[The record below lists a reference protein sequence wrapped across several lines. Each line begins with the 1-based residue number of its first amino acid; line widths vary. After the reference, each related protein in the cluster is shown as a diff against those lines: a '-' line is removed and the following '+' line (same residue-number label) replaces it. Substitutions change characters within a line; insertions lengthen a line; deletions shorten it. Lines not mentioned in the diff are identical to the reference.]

1 MYNIQYVL
9 AEVFGGS
16 LISYGYLSKYME
28 GQNSRLLF
36 MKEYIKEFDE
46 VTYTFTEKDLS
57 TPFLS
62 VLNDLKEDIIKAK
75 KKMGIR
81 YTEEVDNKVQSLL
94 DTYIISSF
102 KFQVDVRNHLLRWS
116 KDVTTQNAMHH
127 ATSIGNFANDHIRQC
142 KILQNDISTKLNEIG
157 VPICKQV
164 IW

>member
-75 KKMGIR
+75 KKNG
-81 YTEEVDNKVQSLL
+81 YSL
-94 DTYIISSF
+94 Y
-102 KFQVDVRNHLLRWS
+102 
-116 KDVTTQNAMHH
+116 
-127 ATSIGNFANDHIRQC
+127 
-142 KILQNDISTKLNEIG
+142 
-157 VPICKQV
+157 
-164 IW
+164 